1 MTSSEENMFV
11 SVRLRPLNEKEKT
24 REDEECWKVLPQFN
38 SIALKQK
45 DGGIS
50 KRDTFTYDHI
60 YGTESKTQDIYDEMV
75 DPIVSSVVD
84 GVHGTVFA
92 YGQTSCGK
100 TYTMQGHGTTPGIL
114 QMAVLGI
121 FEKIE
126 SCPDREFLFRVS
138 YIEIYNEVVRDL
150 LDPSCSVLKI
160 RESRSRGVFVEAAER
175 IVTDFSDITAAL
187 KFGDK
192 QRHVE
197 ETKMNERSSR
207 SHTIF
212 KITLESKERASKGED
227 ENGAVL
233 VAHLNL
239 VDLAGS
245 ENVSEGEI
253 NVKRRTF
260 YPYIYLSILLS
271 PYLNS
276 CLFFPFLSNTGTT
289 HRRSR

>member
-1 MTSSEENMFV
+1 MSNATS
-11 SVRLRPLNEKEKT
+11 
-24 REDEECWKVLPQFN
+24 
-38 SIALKQK
+38 A
-45 DGGIS
+45 
-50 KRDTFTYDHI
+50 RDTFTYDHI
-60 YGTESKTQDIYDEMV
+60 YGTESRTRDIYDQMV
-75 DPIVSSVVD
+75 DPIVNSVVE

-100 TYTMQGHGTTPGIL
+100 TYTMQGHGSTPGIL

-160 RESRSRGVFVEAAER
+160 RESRTRGVFVEAAER
-175 IVTDFSDITAAL
+175 IITNFSDITAAL
-187 KFGDK
+187 RFGDK

-212 KITLESKERASKGED
+212 KITLESKERVSDDGDEEED
-227 ENGAVL
+227 GAVL

-245 ENVSEGEI
+245 ENVCSR
-253 NVKRRTF
+253 V
-260 YPYIYLSILLS
+260 LLS
-271 PYLNS
+271 QLTPQLKYITLTQT
-276 CLFFPFLSNTGTT
+276 PTGKT
-289 HRRSR
+289 HGRRR

>member
-1 MTSSEENMFV
+1 MSSETEEESMFV
-11 SVRLRPLNEKEKT
+11 AVRLRPLNEKEKK
-24 REDEECWKVLPQFN
+24 RQDEECWKVLPEFD
-38 SIALKQK
+38 SIALKNSS
-45 DGGIS
+45 S

-60 YGTESKTQDIYDEMV
+60 YGTDSKTSDIYDQMV
-75 DPIVSSVVD
+75 DPIVNSVVE

-187 KFGDK
+187 KFGEK

-212 KITLESKERASKGED
+212 KIILESKERSEDGGEED
-227 ENGAVL
+227 GAVL
-233 VAHLNL
+233 VANLNL

-245 ENVSEGEI
+245 ENVR
-253 NVKRRTF
+253 VVVVVVV
-260 YPYIYLSILLS
+260 L
-271 PYLNS
+271 
-276 CLFFPFLSNTGTT
+276 
-289 HRRSR
+289 